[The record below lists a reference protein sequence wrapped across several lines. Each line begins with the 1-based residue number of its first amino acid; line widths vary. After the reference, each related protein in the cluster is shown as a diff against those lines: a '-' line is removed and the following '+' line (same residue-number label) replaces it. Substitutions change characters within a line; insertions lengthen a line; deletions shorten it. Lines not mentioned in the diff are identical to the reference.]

1 MKILTR
7 IFLLAA
13 ICLITTTAFGQM
25 PTAVRNLILQA
36 DALQDEEKYPYAID
50 KYREVL
56 KLDPANERALFQ
68 LATVLKT
75 TGKVNEALP
84 ILEKLAASPT
94 ADVGVFE
101 MLGGIYNDNKEYDK
115 AGAIYLKGAD
125 GYPEEQKPQLNLT
138 NFYLQQKKYPEAE
151 ARAIAA
157 IKIDPQDS
165 DSQYAYAQAVTAQNK
180 KQKALLAWCSFLVLN
195 PDGDRSTEVFKMLE
209 KLLPINQSST
219 GEANE
224 QLAWNLEAAFDRI
237 GLEAPQENDT
247 FFRKFYADY
256 FFKLAST
263 NNMPTLARGI
273 SITARPANKE
283 WLRTHGTE
291 VNALAMWVNSV
302 PRLFN

>member
-1 MKILTR
+1 MKNLTR
-7 IFLLAA
+7 SILLAA
-13 ICLITTTAFGQM
+13 VSLSTLTALGQM

-36 DALQDEEKYPYAID
+36 DALQDEEKYPQAID

-56 KLDPANERALFQ
+56 KLDPANERAQFQ

-75 TGKVNEALP
+75 TGKTNEALP

-94 ADVGVFE
+94 AEVGIFD
-101 MLGGIYNDNKEYDK
+101 MLGGIYNEAKEYDK

-125 GYPEEQKPQLNLT
+125 NYPEEQKPQLNLT

-180 KQKALLAWCSFLVLN
+180 NTQALLAWISFLILD
-195 PDGDRSTEVFKMLE
+195 PDGDRATEAFKTVE
-209 KLLPINQSST
+209 KLLPAAATTT
-219 GEANE
+219 GGTIEDLAA
-224 QLAWNLEAAFDRI
+224 QLKVAFESI
-237 GLEAPQENDT
+237 SKAGTNDT
-247 FFRKFYADY
+247 FFKNFYADY
-256 FFKLAST
+256 FYKLSQT
-263 NNMPTLARGI
+263 SNMPTFVRGI
-273 SITARPANKE
+273 SLSARPANKE

>member
-7 IFLLAA
+7 PILLVA
-13 ICLITTTAFGQM
+13 ISLITTTAFGQM
-25 PTAVRNLILQA
+25 PTTVRNLILQA
-36 DALQDEEKYPYAID
+36 DALQDEEKFPQAIE

-56 KLDPANERALFQ
+56 KLDPANERAQFQ

-94 ADVGVFE
+94 AEVGVFE

-165 DSQYAYAQAVTAQNK
+165 DSQYAYAQALAAQK
-180 KQKALLAWCSFLVLN
+180 KNAQVLAWVGFLILD
-195 PDGDRSTEVFKMLE
+195 PDGDKSAEAYKAID
-209 KLLPINQSST
+209 KLLPAVTPPATDPNENLVTRLKWVFDAFGKSPAPIT
-219 GEANE
+219 EA
-224 QLAWNLEAAFDRI
+224 
-237 GLEAPQENDT
+237 
-247 FFRKFYADY
+247 FFKAFYADY
-256 FFKLAST
+256 FYKLSQT

-273 SITARPANKE
+273 SITAHPENKE
-283 WLRTHGTE
+283 WLRTHSAE